1 MLLPSPL
8 MRITPLLTA
17 LISLLLVC
25 PVAAQQTFNYGQ
37 DITLPS
43 IGPLGADHATV
54 AVNSFGDSFVA
65 YHSLFGTDRH
75 MVEGMGIFALGNGQ
89 FQTGSNAHFALGNQS
104 LNVLGDDSC
113 IKPDVVALA
122 DDSFIV
128 SWSRLDKSG
137 LNPAR
142 IEMCRI
148 VMRDG
153 GGSPLAAPLV
163 ISPQAGVGYV
173 IDPDFN
179 ATDSGGMVDLVDL
192 EDGTVGA
199 VYAHQ
204 TSRIVDPLNSDTWRE
219 YDLRITRVDWNL
231 DPSDPNFL
239 TAPTAMVSNVAFD
252 NPGAHPPRGG
262 QVLPDVVLDDGGNM
276 VLAYEEFW
284 LNGHGGVSGSNL
296 GKVVV
301 KRIAGYQSATPMME
315 MNNDFFSRDPNRGQ
329 RRPNLSTSRF
339 DNQNSVSLTWGQ
351 DEVWF
356 LTDKIMS
363 RQIQYQPTGSTVQNL
378 YWNNSPTFEDALPVI
393 VHGANISRFTLATRA
408 YANSNAL
415 LVARSLQQDMI
426 EIPTAV
432 DYPLRPA
439 AALMEEDDG
448 AGGID
453 QYLFTTYEG
462 ANTENPIDF
471 RVHLVIHR
479 VP

>member
-8 MRITPLLTA
+8 MRITPLISA
-17 LISLLLVC
+17 LVSLLLIC

-43 IGPLGADHATV
+43 VGPLGADHATI

-89 FQTGSNAHFALGNQS
+89 FQTGSTAHFALGNQS

-113 IKPDVVALA
+113 IKPDVVALP

-128 SWSRLDKSG
+128 CWPRLDKSG
-137 LNPAR
+137 VNPAR
-142 IEMCRI
+142 IEMCRV

-153 GGSPLAAPLV
+153 AGARLAAPLV
-163 ISPQAGVGYV
+163 IAPQAGVGFV
-173 IDPDFN
+173 IDADFEAN
-179 ATDSGGMVDLVDL
+179 DSGGMVDLVNL
-192 EDGTVGA
+192 EDGTVAA

-204 TSRIVDPLNSDTWRE
+204 TSRVVDPLNSDTWRE

-231 DPSDPNFL
+231 DPSDPSFI
-239 TAPTAMVSNVAFD
+239 TPPTAMVSDIAFD
-252 NPGAHPPRGG
+252 NPGGHPPRGG
-262 QVLPDVVLDDGGNM
+262 QVLPDVVLDDSANI

-284 LNGHGGVSGSNL
+284 LNGHDGVSGTNL
-296 GKVVV
+296 GHIVV
-301 KRIAGYQSATPMME
+301 KRFAGYQAATPMVE
-315 MNNDFFSRDPNRGQ
+315 MNSNNFTRDPLRAQ

-356 LTDKIMS
+356 LTDKIVS
-363 RQIQYQPTGSTVQNL
+363 RQIQYQPSGVAVQNL
-378 YWNNSPTFEDALPVI
+378 YWQNNPSYEDALPTI
-393 VHGANISRFTLATRA
+393 VHGANISRFTLATRE
-408 YANSNAL
+408 YPNKNVL
-415 LVARSLQQDMI
+415 LVARSLEVDML
-426 EIPTAV
+426 EIPTPV
-432 DYPLRPA
+432 DYPLRPSA
-439 AALMEEDDG
+439 TLREKDDG

-453 QYLFTTYEG
+453 QFLYVTYEG
-462 ANTENPIDF
+462 ADTENPIDF
-471 RVHLVIHR
+471 RVHVKIHR